1 VRLTNGS
8 FLWSH
13 RQTEVSFPSDAKYFL
28 TTAMERI
35 TLRLPKQQLEL
46 IDLLVT
52 AGEFPSK
59 SEAIRAAV
67 RDLVDTHYEKLLSR
81 KERSTVL
88 I

>member
-1 VRLTNGS
+1 
-8 FLWSH
+8 
-13 RQTEVSFPSDAKYFL
+13 
-28 TTAMERI
+28 M
-35 TLRLPKQQLEL
+35 
-46 IDLLVT
+46 DLLVT